1 MTTFTPSDK
10 CAQAEQHLMTLLLN
24 RCRSRV
30 CDSLPIRSEC
40 STHATVGESLQHSD
54 ELLASASRTQA
65 TCTHAQ
71 CDAEAINSGE
81 ALGLNTLTLTT
92 RLDGLVQLRW
102 EEPLL
107 DATGSPPASYRVW
120 RRALAEGNWTLIA
133 EVWALTYDD
142 PVLNDRIDY
151 AYEVTPVVP

>member
-1 MTTFTPSDK
+1 
-10 CAQAEQHLMTLLLN
+10 
-24 RCRSRV
+24 
-30 CDSLPIRSEC
+30 
-40 STHATVGESLQHSD
+40 
-54 ELLASASRTQA
+54 
-65 TCTHAQ
+65 
-71 CDAEAINSGE
+71 
-81 ALGLNTLTLTT
+81 
-92 RLDGLVQLRW
+92 LRW